1 MFTTSSVL
9 AETHAC
15 APPAGEPFADTFR
28 SIMGSIFR
36 NTVDG
41 TILPNADKPMS
52 IYGMSWPV
60 ALTGA
65 PASVMLGPVETDTAV
80 AFGER
85 IRQGEEGE

>member
-1 MFTTSSVL
+1 
-9 AETHAC
+9 
-15 APPAGEPFADTFR
+15 
-28 SIMGSIFR
+28 
-36 NTVDG
+36 
-41 TILPNADKPMS
+41 MS